1 MIKLTALLATGL
13 LSVLTSYRVRLLI
26 FLLYLLF
33 LLRKLFEHSLIF
45 RHLLRLSLALDLT
58 PDDFSLQLSL
68 RFLRA
73 LNLCIDRRK
82 LYDLVM
88 LGGFSKLRNL
98 YDVSP
103 VSKSSIQLLLQAEP
117 LDSCDHRRNLVLKK
131 DSNELL
137 LRLTLLLVNFNG
149 IGHLKESRAQTQH
162 FSCLCR
168 TSDVPHG
175 RLELGYDD
183 LILCH
188 HVDGLM
194 MSQLLPIT
202 Q

>member
-26 FLLYLLF
+26 LLLYLLF

-82 LYDLVM
+82 LYVLVM
-88 LGGFSKLRNL
+88 LGGFSELRNL

-103 VSKSSIQLLLQAEP
+103 VRKSSIQLLLQAEP
-117 LDSCDHRRNLVLKK
+117 LDSCDHRRNLVLKQ

-149 IGHLKESRAQTQH
+149 IGHLEESRAQAQH

-168 TSDVPHG
+168 TRDVPHG

-183 LILCH
+183 LILRH